1 MKIPAL
7 HYAISDDD
15 IRPALE
21 SVWVGKEDT
30 VATNGHILVV
40 HKTKTLFG
48 EEFANSVPEEGIRLT
63 RRMIIDIRKRE
74 VEEVRLSED
83 KTMITLLPSIML
95 SHILP
100 TIGYKLPKDIPAMPD
115 YKKVIPKK
123 AESKPIDKIKFNPNL
138 IDDLHKAMSPDP
150 RNKLF
155 LIFYFRSADKGCL
168 VIPSTDDP
176 DYKDSYAVIMPAML

>member
-7 HYAISDDD
+7 HYAISEEGL
-15 IRPALE
+15 RPALE

-30 VATNGHILVV
+30 VATNGHILVI
-40 HKTKTLFG
+40 HKTKVLFG
-48 EEFANSVPEEGIRLT
+48 EEFANSVPKEGIRLT

-95 SHILP
+95 SHLLP
-100 TIGYKLPKDIPAMPD
+100 TIGYKLPKDIPAMLD

-123 AESKPIDKIKFNPNL
+123 AESKPIDAIKFNTRL
-138 IDDLHKAMSPDP
+138 IDNLSKALLPGTG
-150 RNKLF
+150 KGF
-155 LIFYFRSADKGCL
+155 VVFHFRSNNLGCL
-168 VIPSTDDP
+168 VIPKDVEDG
-176 DYKDSYAVIMPAML
+176 YEDSYAVIMPAML

>member
-7 HYAISDDD
+7 HLAISDGD

-30 VATNGHILVV
+30 VATDAHILVV

-48 EEFANSVPEEGIRLT
+48 EEFANSVPEEGVRLT
-63 RRMIIDIRKRE
+63 RRIIIDIRKKDVSE
-74 VEEVRLSED
+74 VKLSDD
-83 KTMITLLPSIML
+83 KTMITLLPDFRF

-123 AESKPIDKIKFNPNL
+123 EESKPIDAIKFNTRL
-138 IDDLHKAMSPDP
+138 IDNLSKALLPGTG
-150 RNKLF
+150 KGF
-155 LIFYFRSADKGCL
+155 VVFHFRSNNLGCL
-168 VIPSTDDP
+168 VIPKDVEDG
-176 DYKDSYAVIMPAML
+176 YEDSYAVIMPAML